1 MVDIVAYCGLTCKNC
16 PIYLAT
22 KQENK
27 EEQARMRAEIVKLC
41 EKKYGIHYRLEDIT
55 DCDGC
60 RMEGA
65 RLFSPSR
72 NCSIQMCAK
81 EKKLE
86 NCAYCPG
93 YVCGTLNAFFIKE
106 TTAKAR
112 LDEIKRRIL

>member
-41 EKKYGIHYRLEDIT
+41 EKQYGIHYRLEDIT

-60 RMEGA
+60 RMEVPDYSHRA
-65 RLFSPSR
+65 
-72 NCSIQMCAK
+72 
-81 EKKLE
+81 
-86 NCAYCPG
+86 
-93 YVCGTLNAFFIKE
+93 E
-106 TTAKAR
+106 TALYKCVQ
-112 LDEIKRRIL
+112 KRRSLKTVHIVLAMFVILLMRSL